1 MGRPDHVSLIDIQI
15 KCAQPTITDE
25 WLISK
30 TRHFMLSLHFSNE
43 KCIFTVSHYYL
54 CMLNRPC

>member
-30 TRHFMLSLHFSNE
+30 NPTFQAEFTLFKWKMYIYSLTLLFMYSQ
-43 KCIFTVSHYYL
+43 
-54 CMLNRPC
+54 